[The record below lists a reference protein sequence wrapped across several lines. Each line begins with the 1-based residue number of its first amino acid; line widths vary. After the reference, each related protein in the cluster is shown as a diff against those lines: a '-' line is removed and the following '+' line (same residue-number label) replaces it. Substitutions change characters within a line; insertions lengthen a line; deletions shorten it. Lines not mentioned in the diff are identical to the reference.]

1 MGVFFLYASFP
12 NSRIKTRNATT
23 QEFTP
28 IVVCP
33 PGVATKVLVA
43 DPNRTF
49 ATIRNLDS
57 STLIYYGFVS
67 TIDGTVPNG
76 GFLIE
81 PLEAANGIPTLQD
94 VWIYNSGGA
103 SVNVAIDYGEG

>member
-12 NSRIKTRNATT
+12 NSRIKTRNPTT

-28 IVVCP
+28 IVTCA

-57 STLIYYGFVS
+57 TIQVYYGFVS
-67 TIDGTVPNG
+67 TIDGTVANG

-81 PLEAANGIPTLQD
+81 PLESANGIPTLED
-94 VWIYNSGGA
+94 IWIYNSGGVP
-103 SVNVAIDYGEG
+103 VNVAIDYGEG